1 MQCSE
6 FGIMVEKDFQLRLS
20 TFGSRDSVFFFLLGE
35 KPNQQILI
43 FEILGLIT
51 PQGEGRGKRGVL
63 FSEIQI
69 MSYGNSRSS
78 E

>member
-43 FEILGLIT
+43 FEILGLT
-51 PQGEGRGKRGVL
+51 PGGGEGRGECSFQR
-63 FSEIQI
+63 F
-69 MSYGNSRSS
+69 R
-78 E
+78 

>member
-51 PQGEGRGKRGVL
+51 PQGEGRGVL

>member
-43 FEILGLIT
+43 FEILGLT
-51 PQGEGRGKRGVL
+51 PGGGGRGGEGSAL
-63 FSEIQI
+63 FRDSDNVIWEQ
-69 MSYGNSRSS
+69 
-78 E
+78 